1 MPVIDRVAKDYL
13 DTVAFVAIAGRG
25 ELDATRERAEE
36 LFSDNLLWGMDDSI
50 WGLYGVPG
58 QPASILVID
67 DVIVDLWFGELS
79 EAEMRKRLDALVAL
93 SS

>member
-1 MPVIDRVAKDYL
+1 LPVIDRVARDYQ
-13 DTVAFVAIAGRG
+13 DTIVFVAIAGRG
-25 ELDATRERAEE
+25 ELEATRKGAKD
-36 LFSDNLLWGMDDSI
+36 LFTDNLLWGMDDSI

-67 DVIVDLWFGELS
+67 DVIVDLWFGELP

-93 SS
+93 TN